1 MENMQKVSMQMSTP
15 TKTKKIPMRQ
25 CVGCGQMNEKRLMY
39 RVLRTQEEAFLLDK
53 TGRKNGRGAYICP
66 KEECLKNAIRS
77 KGLERSFKMQIPK
90 EVYAMLEEEMKNS
103 HEE

>member
-39 RVLRTQEEAFLLDK
+39 RVLRTQEGAFLLDK

-90 EVYAMLEEEMKNS
+90 EVYAMLEEEMKSS